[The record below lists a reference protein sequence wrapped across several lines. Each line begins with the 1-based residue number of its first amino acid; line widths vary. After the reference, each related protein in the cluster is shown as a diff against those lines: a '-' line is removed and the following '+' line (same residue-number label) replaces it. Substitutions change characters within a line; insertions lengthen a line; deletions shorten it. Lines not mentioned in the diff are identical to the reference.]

1 MPRILLALILLISQ
15 ISMSQDI
22 LLTYDKYDNSGVLI
36 DSVIVEKYI
45 SEELIIL
52 KYNDDKRPFIIQYF
66 VKNDSLFNYFP
77 NSGVKFSHSNYIS
90 DKQFNDNQ
98 AKRNFKYEN
107 DSTLTHMGLKCYL
120 AYETIEKE
128 DMTYYYESWYTKD
141 IPFKVV
147 NFIEDN
153 TELKGLAVI
162 LKTNDFIIKLSKI
175 DTVPKY
181 NISTESYIT
190 IREYYKQRNLPFMD
204 FAKILNAL
212 DGRKL
217 ENIDGI
223 ELDSILRK
231 YSEPIKII
239 M

>member
-190 IREYYKQRNLPFMD
+190 IREYYGSVPKVV
-204 FAKILNAL
+204 
-212 DGRKL
+212 
-217 ENIDGI
+217 E
-223 ELDSILRK
+223 
-231 YSEPIKII
+231 
-239 M
+239 